1 MIYAKM
7 IRMGDY
13 YGIKGLCGY
22 AAMKPVEGLEATL
35 FAKINRDVVYY
46 VIKVTSLATTHNNIR
61 LVIGRSLAS
70 DFFLWQPT
78 ACNRLAR
85 KAQRTRRVRT
95 AWHISRLGQ
104 DGRPVV

>member
-35 FAKINRDVVYY
+35 FATINRDVVYY

-70 DFFLWQPT
+70 DFFLFGYLPP
-78 ACNRLAR
+78 A
-85 KAQRTRRVRT
+85 
-95 AWHISRLGQ
+95 I
-104 DGRPVV
+104 D